1 MGKNLGLGTSSLWL
15 TLALRLGLGRPC
27 RLDQGPQPWSRGGHG
42 MVTGQLGRSSEEDDC
57 NLGIKEGFLEEG
69 PLKEAPDLLGEE
81 TTAAGRTAGL
91 LV

>member
-1 MGKNLGLGTSSLWL
+1 
-15 TLALRLGLGRPC
+15 
-27 RLDQGPQPWSRGGHG
+27 
-42 MVTGQLGRSSEEDDC
+42 MVTGQLGRSSEEDNC